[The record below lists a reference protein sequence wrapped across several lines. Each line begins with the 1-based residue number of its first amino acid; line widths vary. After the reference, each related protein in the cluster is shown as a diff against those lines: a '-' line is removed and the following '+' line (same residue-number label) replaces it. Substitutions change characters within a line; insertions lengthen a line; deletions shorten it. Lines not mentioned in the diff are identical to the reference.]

1 VRFLRLAARSAL
13 LAATV
18 AALATATLHAGT
30 PVERHGRLQVSGNRI
45 VGAHGEAV
53 SLAGVSYGWS
63 NWDWSRFYNPGTVE
77 TLARDWNAGIVRA
90 ALGIQPSGYLST
102 PEENEARVRA
112 VIEAAIASGI
122 YVIIDW
128 HDHHAHE
135 HTDLAVAFF
144 ERMARDYGESPN
156 VIYEIYN
163 EPLKN
168 TPWGET
174 IKPYAVRVIAA
185 IRAIDP
191 DNLIIVGTENWS
203 QYVDDAAA
211 DPIAD
216 PNVAYALHFYA
227 GTHKA
232 ELRERAVKALN
243 SGAAL
248 FVSEWGVCN
257 SDGNGP
263 IDRESV
269 AEWMDFIRE
278 WKLSH
283 CVWSLGDKRETAS
296 ILKPGAPSDGGW
308 TDDQLTESGLLARE
322 SVRGWSK

>member
-1 VRFLRLAARSAL
+1 MRLLRFATRSAHLAAAAVA
-13 LAATV
+13 LAAV
-18 AALATATLHAGT
+18 ALHAGT
-30 PVERHGRLQVSGNRI
+30 PVEQHGRLQVSGNKI
-45 VGAHGEAV
+45 VGAHGEPV

-63 NWDWSRFYNPGTVE
+63 NWEWSRFYNAGTVE
-77 TLARDWNAGIVRA
+77 TLTRDWNAGIVRA
-90 ALGIQPSGYLST
+90 ALGVHPTGYLSK
-102 PEENEARVRA
+102 PGENEALVRA
-112 VIEAAIASGI
+112 VVEAAIASGA

-144 ERMARDYGESPN
+144 ERMARDYGKSPN

-163 EPLKN
+163 EPLRDAA
-168 TPWGET
+168 WGET
-174 IKPYAVRVIAA
+174 IKPYAERVIAA
-185 IRAIDP
+185 IRAVDP
-191 DNLIIVGTENWS
+191 DNLIVVGTQNWS
-203 QYVDDAAA
+203 QYVDQAAA

-216 PNVAYALHFYA
+216 PNVAYAIHFYA

-232 ELRERAVKALN
+232 ELRERAVKALD

-257 SDGNGP
+257 ADGNGP
-263 IDRESV
+263 IDRDSV
-269 AEWMDFIRE
+269 AEWMEFLRE

-296 ILKPGAPSDGGW
+296 LLKHGAPVDGGW
-308 TDDQLTESGLLARE
+308 TDDQLTETGLLARE
-322 SVRGWSK
+322 IIRGWGK